1 LQNEGGLEYLNINM
15 ENTDK
20 KPTSHVRKSASRAK
34 KEKIVAELLEKVN
47 RAKGFV
53 FTGYQGL
60 THKQLEG
67 LKKAVKALDADFV
80 ATKNRL
86 ILKAMENKVKVER
99 ELKNA
104 TATLFLYGDPVMPL
118 KELAKMIKELNLP
131 SIKFGILDGKQMT
144 SDELLKLSTLPSRE
158 TLLTQFVY
166 GLKSP
171 ISGLHRALS
180 WNIQKLVLVLKA
192 VETKKD

>member
-1 LQNEGGLEYLNINM
+1 MNQI
-15 ENTDK
+15 DK
-20 KPTSHVRKSASRAK
+20 RPISHVRTSASRAK

-67 LKKAVKALDADFV
+67 LKKAVKTLDADFV

-86 ILKAMENKVKVER
+86 ILKAMEGRVKVES

-104 TATLFLYGDPVMPL
+104 TATLFLYGDPVMP
-118 KELAKMIKELNLP
+118 
-131 SIKFGILDGKQMT
+131 
-144 SDELLKLSTLPSRE
+144 
-158 TLLTQFVY
+158 
-166 GLKSP
+166 
-171 ISGLHRALS
+171 
-180 WNIQKLVLVLKA
+180 
-192 VETKKD
+192 